1 MIVTEKYT
9 KVSNQFFEL
18 MPDMKGSVTKIMLAY
33 FRASSG
39 HHKDHAYISNRDF
52 VKLTGL
58 KLNTVNNAIKD
69 AVAGG
74 YLAVDPDRKGFNGK
88 SCYLLGDKFASD
100 AAYTRPQTKNTSQ
113 DYSSYPKTG
122 QYIYLIQGSDGYF
135 KIGKTT
141 QPRKRLRK
149 LSVVLPFDIKVL
161 HLIPTNDMSFVE
173 KHLHEKYQHKR
184 VRGEW
189 FALSID
195 DVKEIREIHSI
206 EVTS

>member
-1 MIVTEKYT
+1 MIVTDRYT

-39 HHKDHAYISNRDF
+39 HHKDHAFMSFTDF
-52 VKLTGL
+52 QKSTGL
-58 KLNTVNNAIKD
+58 KRNTVYTAIKD

-74 YLAVDPDRKGFNGK
+74 YLAVDPARKGFNGK
-88 SCYLLGDKFASD
+88 TCYILGKKFASGEMD
-100 AAYTRPQTKNTSQ
+100 TRPQTKSKTKN
-113 DYSSYPKTG
+113 YSLYPSTG
-122 QYIYLIQGSDGYF
+122 QYIYLIQGTDGYY
-135 KIGKTT
+135 KIGKTS
-141 QPRKRLRK
+141 QPRKRIRR
-149 LSVVLPFDIKVL
+149 LSVVLPFDINVL

>member
-1 MIVTEKYT
+1 MIVTDRYT

-39 HHKDHAYISNRDF
+39 HHKDYAFISNRDF

-69 AVAGG
+69 AIADG
-74 YLAVDPDRKGFNGK
+74 YLAVDPERKGFNGK
-88 SCYLLGDKFASD
+88 TCYVLGIKFASGKD
-100 AAYTRPQTKNTSQ
+100 IQPQTKNKIR
-113 DYSSYPKTG
+113 DYSLYPNTG
-122 QYIYLIQGSDGYF
+122 QYIYLIQGSNGYY

-149 LSVVLPFDIKVL
+149 LSVVLPFDINVL